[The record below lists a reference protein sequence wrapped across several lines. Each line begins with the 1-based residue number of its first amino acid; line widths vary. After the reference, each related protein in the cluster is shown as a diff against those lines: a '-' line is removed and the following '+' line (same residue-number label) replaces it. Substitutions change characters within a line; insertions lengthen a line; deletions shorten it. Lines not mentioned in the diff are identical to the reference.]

1 MTFQKIK
8 LIMEEYKIKLLK
20 LVAEYDIQHTLF
32 WSEDLSFYF
41 LCNDFFYWG
50 CADAEDIE
58 NQEDVDLLEQ
68 CIKDCRAVQQFGEN
82 HATELFCARKQ
93 KMRPQGAFYKFIKK
107 EFWPLFDACGPERE
121 VDIVNP
127 EPQPT
132 E

>member
-1 MTFQKIK
+1 MQIV
-8 LIMEEYKIKLLK
+8 MEEFKINLFK
-20 LVAEYDIQHTLF
+20 LVAEHDIRDALY

-58 NQEDVDLLEQ
+58 NQQDVDLLEQ
-68 CIKDCRAVQQFGEN
+68 CIKDCQAVREFGEN
-82 HATELFCARKQ
+82 HATELFCARKR
-93 KMRPQGAFYKFIKK
+93 KMRPQSAVYKFIEK
-107 EFWPLFDACGPERE
+107 ELWHLFDACGPERE
-121 VDIVNP
+121 VNIVNP